1 MLYRKVP
8 VFFARET
15 LSQFLDVLLS
25 PRKSVAPRTQG
36 DYGRSDCRA
45 KQNAPDSFESRDAI
59 VEQSS
64 PENCSHIPYVL
75 IPIGAITRRN
85 AICVT

>member
-1 MLYRKVP
+1 MADRIAV
-8 VFFARET
+8 
-15 LSQFLDVLLS
+15 Q
-25 PRKSVAPRTQG
+25 
-36 DYGRSDCRA
+36 